1 MNSPNKEAQIKKK
14 CFLLLIKDLWKERLR
29 VKFQNSR
36 QRVDGD
42 LPEIVA
48 KKKKKMDN
56 AGPKDLGSLSTTW
69 GLVNYLPEK
78 PESEDE
84 TSIQSHIMWLK
95 KEHRKKES
103 MDMEGVDRRMLLTL
117 SHRRRL
123 IIEEN
128 KSINDILIEYPWLG
142 SLPGVSQI

>member
-14 CFLLLIKDLWKERLR
+14 KFLLLIKDLWKERLR

-95 KEHRKKES
+95 KGHRKKES
-103 MDMEGVDRRMLLTL
+103 KVWTEGC
-117 SHRRRL
+117 
-123 IIEEN
+123 
-128 KSINDILIEYPWLG
+128 Y
-142 SLPGVSQI
+142 